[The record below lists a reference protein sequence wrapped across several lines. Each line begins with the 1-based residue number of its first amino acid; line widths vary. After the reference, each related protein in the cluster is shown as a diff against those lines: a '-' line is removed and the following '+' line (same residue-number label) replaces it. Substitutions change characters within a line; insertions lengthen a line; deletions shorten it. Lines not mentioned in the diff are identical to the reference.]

1 MKNILLISILSLS
14 MTACL
19 QTRTAVQEIEQKKQ
33 IQDQV
38 VTLQRNNADQSSR
51 FLDLESNVRS
61 MNGRIESLEAQLERA
76 QNSKNEIE
84 KESSQKNS
92 ELEKKIALLQESV
105 IKMDSEIQ
113 ELRESLSEQSKKS
126 NSNVQPEKKSNSNE
140 SPDFANAETLFE
152 EKEWKKAILN
162 YNKYRDN
169 NPKGKKFA
177 EATYKMGVCF
187 QELNKKEE
195 AKVFYEEVIAKFP
208 KSKEAERAQYR
219 LKNLKK

>member
-1 MKNILLISILSLS
+1 

-38 VTLQRNNADQSSR
+38 VTLQKNNADQSSR

-76 QNSKNEIE
+76 QNSKNESE
-84 KESSQKNS
+84 KESSEKNS

-105 IKMDSEIQ
+105 IKMDSEMQ
-113 ELRESLSEQSKKS
+113 ELREALNDQSKKS
-126 NSNVQPEKKSNSNE
+126 SAANISSEKKTNSNE
-140 SPDFANAETLFE
+140 SPDFVSAESLFE

>member
-1 MKNILLISILSLS
+1 MKNILLISILSLF

-84 KESSQKNS
+84 KESSQKNT

-113 ELRESLSEQSKKS
+113 ELREALSEQSKKS